1 MSNNLKTFDDL
12 KEGDFLY
19 YKKTNRTYIIF
30 IKKSEYI
37 IAYDNMTKLKLER
50 LAYEKNEKDF
60 EIRDKL

>member
-37 IAYDNMTKLKLER
+37 IAYDNMTKLKLDR
-50 LAYEKNEKDF
+50 LAYEKNQKDF